1 VTSVSRR
8 CAPTLYASLAH
19 RLESCACGATCS
31 ATHLMWMPDS
41 AQPAT
46 LVMRESD
53 GGKIV
58 KCPSCAPGKV
68 V

>member
-1 VTSVSRR
+1 
-8 CAPTLYASLAH
+8 
-19 RLESCACGATCS
+19 
-31 ATHLMWMPDS
+31 MWMPDS